1 MLNSRE
7 RLVTALNHEE
17 PDRVPIDL
25 GGIVTGIT
33 TGANEA
39 LKAYLGIESDDPVV
53 DRVQQL
59 AHPSDPVLE
68 RLQVDTRY
76 IYLQASRDW
85 QDVELPGNTYE
96 DEFGVRRKA
105 AFNPEGRL
113 LYYDFVSHPLSEIE
127 TVADLAK
134 YKWPD
139 PHDPA
144 RYEGLE
150 EAARRMYEETNYGVI
165 ANVIGSV
172 FEFSWYLRGYI
183 RFFEDLLINPD
194 LIGALLD
201 AMLEHQ
207 LALMDEVLSRIGP
220 YVSVVMT
227 GTDLGTQRAPTISP
241 KLYRSM
247 VWPRYK
253 KLWDFIRSKTEARIF
268 YHSCGSI
275 YPMIPYLIEGGV
287 DILHPVQPLATDMG
301 DRARLK
307 REFGDQ
313 LTFWGGFDQ
322 QHVLPYGTPDEVREE
337 AKRLLDAFMPGG
349 GFVFAAGHNIQ
360 SDVPPENVIAL
371 FDTVLEYGKY

>member
-7 RLVTALNHEE
+7 RLATALNHRE

-39 LKAYLGIESDDPVV
+39 LKAYLGVESDDPVV

-76 IYLQASRDW
+76 LYLQASRDW

-105 AFNPEGRL
+105 AFNPQGWL

-150 EAARRMYEETNYGVI
+150 EAARQTYEETNYGVI
-165 ANVIGSV
+165 ANTISSV
-172 FEFSWYLRGYI
+172 FEFSWYLRGYV

-194 LIGALLD
+194 LVGALLD
-201 AMLEHQ
+201 AMLEYQ

-227 GTDLGTQRAPTISP
+227 GSDLGTQRAPAISP

-253 KLWDFIRSKTEARIF
+253 KLWEFVHSKTDAKIF

-275 YPMIPYLIEGGV
+275 YPMIPHLIEGGV
-287 DILHPVQPLATDMG
+287 DILHPIQPLATGMG
-301 DRARLK
+301 DRERLK

-322 QHVLPYGTPDEVREE
+322 QHVLPFGTPDEVREE

-360 SDVPPENVIAL
+360 ADVPPENVIAL
-371 FDTVLEYGKY
+371 FDTVLQYGKY

>member
-1 MLNSRE
+1 MLSSRE
-7 RLVTALNHEE
+7 RLATALNYRE

-39 LKAYLGIESDDPVV
+39 LKAYLGVESDDPVV

-76 IYLQASRDW
+76 LYLQASRDW

-105 AFNPEGRL
+105 AFNPQGWL

-150 EAARRMYEETNYGVI
+150 EAARRTYEETNYGVI
-165 ANVIGSV
+165 ANTISSV
-172 FEFSWYLRGYI
+172 FEFSWYLRGYV

-194 LIGALLD
+194 LVGALLD
-201 AMLEHQ
+201 AMLEYQ

-227 GTDLGTQRAPTISP
+227 GSDLGTQRAPTISP
-241 KLYRSM
+241 QLYRSM

-253 KLWDFIRSKTEARIF
+253 KLWDSIRSKTEAKIF

-275 YPMIPYLIEGGV
+275 YPMIPHLIEGGV
-287 DILHPVQPLATDMG
+287 DILHPIQPLATGMG
-301 DRARLK
+301 DRERLK

-322 QHVLPYGTPDEVREE
+322 QRVLPFGTPDEVREE
-337 AKRLLDAFMPGG
+337 TKRLLDAFMPGG

-360 SDVPPENVIAL
+360 ADVPPENVIAL
-371 FDTVLEYGKY
+371 FDTVLQYGKY